1 MKIGHVLLTSAI
13 VLFIAA
19 ILTPF
24 IIWKALTASNE
35 KIETSVLVERMNDL
49 NELTTAEAYTK
60 VLIERTNN
68 KIFGQEISIAIPG
81 TEQKVLVVVPG
92 TVRAGV
98 DLSQLTEKQV
108 SVNEEQKTLEIT
120 LPKPVILGTPSLAL
134 DKVKVFSSE
143 GIFRDEA
150 TIKEGYDLA
159 NQAQKEMLKEV
170 EAEGLLTKAQSNAE
184 ESLKNMFGLVNY
196 KVEVKFEEQ

>member
-1 MKIGHVLLTSAI
+1 MKKGRVLVTSAI

-19 ILTPF
+19 IIAPF
-24 IIWKALTASNE
+24 AIWKALTGSNE
-35 KIETSVLVERMNDL
+35 KIETAALVERMNDL

-68 KIFGQEISIAIPG
+68 KIFGQETSIAIPG

-98 DLSQLTEKQV
+98 DLSELTEKQV
-108 SVNEEQKTLEIT
+108 RVDEAQKTLEIT
-120 LPKPVILGTPSLAL
+120 LPKPAILGTPSLAL

-170 EAEGLLTKAQSNAE
+170 EAEGLLTKAQDNAE

-196 KVEVKFEEQ
+196 KVEVKFEE

>member
-1 MKIGHVLLTSAI
+1 MKKGRVLVTSAI

-19 ILTPF
+19 IIAPF
-24 IIWKALTASNE
+24 AIWKALTGSNE
-35 KIETSVLVERMNDL
+35 KIETAVLVERMNDL

-98 DLSQLTEKQV
+98 DLSELTEKQV
-108 SVNEEQKTLEIT
+108 RVDESQKTLEIT
-120 LPKPVILGTPSLAL
+120 LPKPTILGTPSLAL

-170 EAEGLLTKAQSNAE
+170 ETEGLLTKAQDNAE

-196 KVEVKFEEQ
+196 KVEVKFEE